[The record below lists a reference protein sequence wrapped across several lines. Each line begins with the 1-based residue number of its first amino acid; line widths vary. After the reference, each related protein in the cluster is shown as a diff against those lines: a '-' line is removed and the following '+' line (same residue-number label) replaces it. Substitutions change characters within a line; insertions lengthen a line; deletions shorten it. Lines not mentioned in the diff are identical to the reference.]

1 MFYAATINKEDMM
14 RCKIIV
20 SRLLLAGLLLC
31 GPEAFSQKTAYYL
44 DPAADYRS
52 GTELYEKEKY
62 AAAREKFENV
72 TAQTAYLPLDLRV
85 NAEFYAAM
93 CAVELFHKDAEML
106 LQRFID
112 TRPESPKIKA
122 AWFEM
127 GKFQYRK
134 KSWKKAVEW
143 FEKLNTYDLNN
154 DELAEYYFKSGYS
167 YFMLADFKNAKTNL
181 DQIKGV
187 ENKYSAPASYYS
199 AHIAYIEENYETA
212 LQDFLKLE
220 NDKIFGAVVPFYI
233 TQLYFMQKKYDKV
246 IEYGTPLLSSANTK
260 RVPEIAKLVGESY
273 FNKELYK
280 EAVPQLTLFI
290 DNAGIVT
297 REDNYQLGYALY
309 KTGDYEKAITY
320 LEKVAGD
327 ADKLT
332 QIAYYNIADCYLK
345 SGKKP
350 AARNSFK
357 QASSFEFDKEIQ
369 EDALFNY
376 AKLAYELSFNPYNEA
391 ITAFEEY
398 IRKNPQSPRVEEAYS
413 FLLDVYLTTKNY
425 KQALESIEVIKNK
438 DDKMRRTY
446 QRIAYYRGVEL
457 FNDLNYQSAIAH
469 FDISLKYTLDK
480 EVEAGA
486 HYWKGE
492 AKYKLNNFDGA
503 IADYNKF
510 LYVPGVNHDKYKTV
524 NYNMGY
530 AYFKKADYASAIQW
544 LRKYT
549 ASSDDNK
556 KLCDAYIR
564 IGDGYFLTR
573 ENQLA
578 IDFYDKAVKIGA
590 LDVDYALFQI
600 AVCYGLQNKNESK
613 IAALESLLN
622 TYKNSAYAADAKYE
636 IAESY
641 LMSDALDNAQTWYQ
655 RVINEHPKSAYVKKS
670 LLSSAQIHYN
680 KSNDEQALDLFKK
693 VYAEYPGT
701 KEKNDAV
708 LQIKKIYVENGRLE
722 EFENWLKGNAPGF
735 NVATL
740 DTANY
745 EVAEKKYL
753 ESKFSEA
760 YDGFNTYLT
769 KYPNGNFE
777 LNAKF
782 YRAESAYQL
791 KKYDEALEGYNY
803 AIGRAKNIFTE
814 KSLIRAADIHY
825 FRKNYSDAKLMFAVL
840 EEVAEVEQNLIN
852 SRIGLM
858 RCNYELGE
866 YDEASRYAE
875 KVTTMEKI
883 ADDVLNEAHLIIAK
897 SALAQDKEGL
907 ALAAFNKVAGS
918 SQTAVGAEAEYNVA
932 AIQYRQGNYDVCE
945 KTIIN
950 IIKNRPSYPYWV
962 AKSFILLADNYVAKD
977 DDFQAK
983 LTLQNLI
990 DKYEGADLKAIA
1002 QEKLNAIIQREN
1014 DEELM
1019 KEMKIKEEI
1028 YIQFN
1033 ENNKEQK
1040 LFEEEQPL
1048 PTLPE
1053 GEGLQPNEN
1062 NNQE

>member
-1 MFYAATINKEDMM
+1 MLFSATATNNEDMM
-14 RCKIIV
+14 PSKNRITQ
-20 SRLLLAGLLLC
+20 LLLAGLLLC
-31 GPEAFSQKTAYYL
+31 TVKAFSQKTAFYL
-44 DPAADYRS
+44 DPAAEYRLA
-52 GTELYEKEKY
+52 TELYQKEKY
-62 AAAREKFENV
+62 TAAREKFENL
-72 TAQTAYLPLDLRV
+72 TEQTAYLPLDLRV
-85 NAEFYAAM
+85 NAEFYTAL
-93 CAVELFHKDAEML
+93 CAVELFHKDAETL

-112 TRPESPKIKA
+112 NHPESPKTKA

-154 DELAEYYFKSGYS
+154 EELAEYYFKSGYS
-167 YFMLADFKNAKTNL
+167 YFMLTDFKNAKTNL

-187 ENKYSAPASYYS
+187 ENKYAAPASYYS
-199 AHIAYIEENYETA
+199 AHISYIEENYETA

-220 NDKIFGAVVPFYI
+220 NDKIFSNVVPFYI

-260 RVPEIAKLVGESY
+260 RTPEIAKLVGESH
-273 FNKELYK
+273 FNKEQYK
-280 EAVPQLTLFI
+280 EAVPQLTFFI
-290 DNAGIVT
+290 DNAGIIT

-309 KTGDYEKAITY
+309 KTGDYDKAITY

-332 QIAYYNIADCYLK
+332 QVAYYNIADCYLR

-425 KQALESIEVIKNK
+425 KQALESIELIKNK
-438 DDKMRRTY
+438 DDKMKRTY
-446 QRIAYYRGVEL
+446 QRIAYYRAVEL

-469 FDISLKYTLDK
+469 FDLSLKYPMDK
-480 EVEAGA
+480 EIEAGA
-486 HYWKGE
+486 DYWKGE
-492 AKYKLNNFDGA
+492 AKYKLNNYDGA
-503 IADYNKF
+503 LAEYNKF

-530 AYFKKADYASAIQW
+530 AYFKKADYPNAVQW
-544 LRKYT
+544 LRKY
-549 ASSDDNK
+549 AAASDDNK

-564 IGDGYFLTR
+564 IGDCYFLTR

-578 IDFYDKAVKIGA
+578 IDFYDKAVKVGT

-622 TYKNSAYAADAKYE
+622 TYKNSSYSADAKYE

-641 LMSDALDNAQTWYQ
+641 LLNDALDNALTWFQ

-670 LLSSAQIHYN
+670 LLSNAQIYYN
-680 KSNDEQALDLFKK
+680 KNNDDQALELFKK
-693 VYAEYPGT
+693 VYADYPGT
-701 KEKNDAV
+701 SEKNDAL
-708 LQIKKIYVENGRLE
+708 LQIKKIYVESGKVQD
-722 EFENWLKGNAPGF
+722 FESWLKGNAPGF

-782 YRAESAYQL
+782 YRAESAYHL

-825 FRKNYSDAKLMFAVL
+825 FRNNYSDAKLMFAVL

-852 SRIGLM
+852 ARIGLM

-866 YDEASRYAE
+866 YDEAARYAE
-875 KVTTMEKI
+875 KVTGMEKI
-883 ADDVLNEAHLIIAK
+883 SDDILNEAHLIIAK
-897 SALAQDKEGL
+897 SALAQEKEGL
-907 ALAAFNKVAGS
+907 ALAAFNKVANA

-932 AIQYRQGNYDVCE
+932 AIHYRQGNYDVCE
-945 KTIIN
+945 KTIVN
-950 IIKNRPSYPYWV
+950 IIKNRPAYPYWI

-990 DKYEGADLKAIA
+990 DKYEGQDLKKIA
-1002 QEKLNAIIQREN
+1002 QDKLNAIIQREN

-1040 LFEEEQPL
+1040 LFEQEIMPSD
-1048 PTLPE
+1048 TLQTP
-1053 GEGLQPNEN
+1053 Q
-1062 NNQE
+1062 NQ